1 MALFRAIESAQPA
14 RQRLF
19 HDPFAPMFVS
29 APLRRVVRWSTIPM
43 LASFLRGMIDRFWPG
58 ARTSAVARTR
68 LIDDWIADS
77 VRNGSQQ
84 LLVLGAGFDS
94 RAWRLP
100 ILAKL
105 PVFEVDHAATAAEKG
120 RRIAALA
127 AETSG
132 VVSIAIDF
140 DREQLPEVLSAAG
153 FDPRIVTTVVWEG
166 VTNYLTTDAVAS
178 VLSWVG
184 TLATGSTLIFTYIHR
199 DVLAEPARFEGARNI
214 LMAVARAGEPWT
226 FGMAP
231 EALPRC
237 LQSRGLRL
245 LEDLGADDYRAR
257 YFGPKAHQM
266 RGYSFY
272 RTAVATVASTD
283 A

>member
-1 MALFRAIESAQPA
+1 MALFRAIESARPA
-14 RQRLF
+14 GQRLF
-19 HDPFAPMFVS
+19 HDPFAATFVS
-29 APLRRVVRWSTIPM
+29 APLRRVVRWSAIPM
-43 LASFLRGMIDRFWPG
+43 LASLLRGVIDRFWPG

-77 VRNGSQQ
+77 VRKQ

-105 PVFEVDHAATAAEKG
+105 PVFELDHAATAAERR

-127 AETSG
+127 ADRSG
-132 VVSIAIDF
+132 VISIAIDF
-140 DREQLPEVLSAAG
+140 DRGQLPEVLSAAG

-166 VTNYLTTDAVAS
+166 VTNYLTADAVAS
-178 VLSWVG
+178 ALSWVG
-184 TLATGSTLIFTYIHR
+184 TLASGSTLIFTYIHR
-199 DVLAEPARFEGARNI
+199 DVLADPARFEGARNI
-214 LMAVARAGEPWT
+214 LMAVASAGEPWT

-237 LQSRGLRL
+237 LHSRGLRL

-257 YFGPKAHQM
+257 YFGPKAHKM

-272 RTAVATVASTD
+272 RTALATVASTD

>member
-1 MALFRAIESAQPA
+1 MALFRAIESAQPS

-105 PVFEVDHAATAAEKG
+105 PVFELDHAATAAERR

-127 AETSG
+127 ADRSG
-132 VVSIAIDF
+132 VISIAIDF
-140 DREQLPEVLSAAG
+140 DRGQLPEVLSAAG

-166 VTNYLTTDAVAS
+166 VTNYLTADAVAS
-178 VLSWVG
+178 ALSWVG
-184 TLATGSTLIFTYIHR
+184 TLASGSTLIFTYIHR
-199 DVLAEPARFEGARNI
+199 DVLADPARFEGARNI
-214 LMAVARAGEPWT
+214 LMAVASAGEPWT

-237 LQSRGLRL
+237 LHSRGLRL

-257 YFGPKAHQM
+257 YFGPKAHKM

-272 RTAVATVASTD
+272 RTALATVASTD

>member
-1 MALFRAIESAQPA
+1 
-14 RQRLF
+14 
-19 HDPFAPMFVS
+19 
-29 APLRRVVRWSTIPM
+29 
-43 LASFLRGMIDRFWPG
+43 
-58 ARTSAVARTR
+58 
-68 LIDDWIADS
+68 
-77 VRNGSQQ
+77 
-84 LLVLGAGFDS
+84 VLGAGFDS

-105 PVFEVDHAATAAEKG
+105 PVFELDHAATAAERR

-127 AETSG
+127 ADRSG
-132 VVSIAIDF
+132 VISIAIDF
-140 DREQLPEVLSAAG
+140 DRGQLPEVLSAAG

-166 VTNYLTTDAVAS
+166 VTNYLTADAVAS
-178 VLSWVG
+178 ALSWVG
-184 TLATGSTLIFTYIHR
+184 TLASGSTLIFTYIHR
-199 DVLAEPARFEGARNI
+199 DVLADPARFEGARNI
-214 LMAVARAGEPWT
+214 LMAVASAGEPWT

-237 LQSRGLRL
+237 LHSRGLRL

-257 YFGPKAHQM
+257 YFGPKAHKM

-272 RTAVATVASTD
+272 RTALATVASTD